1 MKFVIDEALNFDN
14 KDEASQSIAATV
26 LSMYMTSPVMMTI
39 IATIIISIFVYQLV
53 DQVFDFIKNIDE

>member
-14 KDEASQSIAATV
+14 KDEASQSVAATV

>member
-14 KDEASQSIAATV
+14 KDEASKTIAATV